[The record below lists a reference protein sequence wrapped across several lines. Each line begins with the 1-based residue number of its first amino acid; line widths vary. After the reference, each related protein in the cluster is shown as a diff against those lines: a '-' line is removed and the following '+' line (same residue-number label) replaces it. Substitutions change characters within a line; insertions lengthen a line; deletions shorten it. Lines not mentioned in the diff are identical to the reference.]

1 MFVKWFLFFQI
12 AYDQSG
18 RGALFKRHVSF
29 VLGLWH
35 PVKHLFEKIWQRFFP
50 FVATLLHFLMPGCKA
65 MYKVRLPK
73 MTELFTL
80 LRLAANAAL
89 LKLLQSVIDDPN
101 VLVASKSW
109 ASNLLDLLQYFI
121 PVVSQLICD
130 LHRCLDWQDD
140 ERRGMFL
147 IFLGGG
153 R

>member
-1 MFVKWFLFFQI
+1 MFDKWFLFFQI
-12 AYDQSG
+12 AYDQSC

-50 FVATLLHFLMPGCKA
+50 FLATLLHFLMPGCKA

-80 LRLAANAAL
+80 LRLAATPAL
-89 LKLLQSVIDDPN
+89 LKQLQAVLDDPS

-109 ASNLLDLLQYFI
+109 ATNFLDLLQYFI
-121 PVVSQLICD
+121 PVVSQLSCETEMTG
-130 LHRCLDWQDD
+130 LTT
-140 ERRGMFL
+140 
-147 IFLGGG
+147 
-153 R
+153 